1 VCEQQDSKRWI
12 MKKLYFGASILAVF
26 LLVFQAYA
34 GTPLGTVQTNVN
46 KVLEVLRDPAL
57 KAETAKEIKKEKL
70 RAIYEQMFDEI
81 ELAKRTLARNWN
93 ALDLAQRQEF
103 VQLFHQVLEK
113 AYIDKIL
120 SYTDEKV
127 VFDKETML
135 AENQA
140 EVQTRIVTSSKEI
153 PIFYR
158 VILKDGTWKVYD
170 VVVEG
175 VSLVQ
180 NYRTQFSD
188 ILAKNSPKELLEI
201 LRKKVKES

>member
-1 VCEQQDSKRWI
+1 MFPFNV
-12 MKKLYFGASILAVF
+12 
-26 LLVFQAYA
+26 YA
-34 GTPLGTVQTNVN
+34 DTPLGAVQTNVN

-81 ELAKRTLARNWN
+81 ELAKRTLTRNWN

-103 VQLFHQVLEK
+103 VQLFRQVLEK

-120 SYTDEKV
+120 SYTNEKV

>member
-1 VCEQQDSKRWI
+1 MQRLS
-12 MKKLYFGASILAVF
+12 LGAVVFAV
-26 LLVFQAYA
+26 LLFAVNAYA
-34 GTPLGTVQTNVN
+34 DTPLGTVQANVN
-46 KVLEVLRDPAL
+46 KVLDVLRDPAL

-93 ALDLAQRQEF
+93 ALDLAQRREF

-120 SYTDEKV
+120 SYTNEKV
-127 VFDKETML
+127 VFDKESML

-140 EVQTRIVTSSKEI
+140 EVQTKIVTSSKEI
-153 PIFYR
+153 PISYR
-158 VILKDGTWKVYD
+158 VIQKDSTWKVYD
-170 VVVEG
+170 VIVEG

-188 ILAKNSPKELLEI
+188 ILAKSSPNELLEI